1 MAQIDYQ
8 DAYDYGVYI
17 LQQYAHD
24 AGVEPQTVV
33 TNYIAKYSAAEVAS
47 VGALAQGVNI
57 GVINSKFSNLQVS
70 NPESPDRA
78 SINQA
83 LLDAGGTGASI
94 IQDVVGGVE
103 DTASQVAA
111 VSLTTLKYV
120 AIAAAV
126 LGILYVAIEY
136 KALKSVAKL

>member
-33 TNYIAKYSAAEVAS
+33 TNYITKYSAAEVAS